1 MEVKKSEKANLENKR
16 FLFKEIGF
24 VVVLLLIL
32 GAFELGVY
40 DTQTERATGGPISE
54 DDMEMVEVT
63 REPEQPE
70 AEQPKPEL
78 VSEPLSD
85 PQITETSDTTVKTGT
100 IKTTDANIHAQVLPP
115 PSIEGPEGV
124 DEGTPHIRVE
134 KMPAFPGGMQALMQ
148 FIGEKLVYPQEA
160 ADMGIEGL
168 VVVKFVVNKSGKA
181 VKPEILKS
189 VNPMLDQAAL
199 DVVAKLPA
207 FEPGEQAGEKVP
219 VYYNLPVQ
227 FKIGK

>member
-40 DTQTERATGGPISE
+40 DTQTERATGGP
-54 DDMEMVEVT
+54 
-63 REPEQPE
+63 
-70 AEQPKPEL
+70 

-85 PQITETSDTTVKTGT
+85 PQITETRDTTVKTGT

-134 KMPAFPGGMQALMQ
+134 KM
-148 FIGEKLVYPQEA
+148 
-160 ADMGIEGL
+160 
-168 VVVKFVVNKSGKA
+168 
-181 VKPEILKS
+181 
-189 VNPMLDQAAL
+189 
-199 DVVAKLPA
+199 
-207 FEPGEQAGEKVP
+207 
-219 VYYNLPVQ
+219 
-227 FKIGK
+227 